1 VRGAVPGFSSGVV
14 GDGDAKTAKYFEW
27 YCCLGQTISLH
38 KGDACLWQ
46 RRRNEAKATSDI
58 DIAFE
63 YVANLVSGGMATC
76 YENVNADWETLADRL
91 KAKFGHQPKQTG
103 LSPYADPYDS
113 KAWAAIRV
121 GREIGRSG
129 KVILTWTAPKPDRS

>member
-1 VRGAVPGFSSGVV
+1 VTVTPKQQNILNDIAAW
-14 GDGDAKTAKYFEW
+14 AKQYPCIKAMHVY
-27 YCCLGQTISLH
+27 GSV
-38 KGDACLWQ
+38 A
-46 RRRNEAKATSDI
+46 RNEAKATSDI